1 MKKTINSIHAVIA
14 SSNTTSI
21 AGHGSGWVSLAYLG
35 GNLKKNG
42 IDIAEF
48 GYSKLRPFFES
59 MPKEFEIHVDDSH
72 ETSVVYVRPV
82 CKSTD
87 VSTAEK
93 PRVKVKAPRRTGKD
107 NSDIRNQKF
116 QTLESWAFL
125 CAINIFLMKLANM
138 AQREIWK
145 YLNGLPSYPD
155 LPILYSYIRYTFCRL
170 QYQNKIVISIDGT
183 MAAFNTGLTD
193 NRYEPIIALFKKNRP
208 GAISEW
214 VFYDFVIA
222 GEDRGKV
229 INNKFDK
236 EIESATY
243 TEDPSELIYDVT
255 LGAPI
260 VDYDHIVI
268 ERVDRFP
275 DGFIA
280 ENAPQGFEVKPTNV
294 MNKKE
299 RAVYYEQLRE
309 AIKNDHS
316 AYRNMINRIKDAILL
331 ALKRVHWNY
340 KNAVP
345 MFYPKENRMCLLLP
359 LCLIDDSHEDVA
371 LVVKRTPAKKY
382 EGATILPLDLAY
394 ADARVVARPNSE
406 WLDAQSI
413 NGNGDSLI

>member
-1 MKKTINSIHAVIA
+1 
-14 SSNTTSI
+14 
-21 AGHGSGWVSLAYLG
+21 
-35 GNLKKNG
+35 
-42 IDIAEF
+42 
-48 GYSKLRPFFES
+48 
-59 MPKEFEIHVDDSH
+59 
-72 ETSVVYVRPV
+72 
-82 CKSTD
+82 
-87 VSTAEK
+87 
-93 PRVKVKAPRRTGKD
+93 
-107 NSDIRNQKF
+107 
-116 QTLESWAFL
+116 
-125 CAINIFLMKLANM
+125 MKLAGL

-222 GEDRGKV
+222 GEDRGKI
-229 INNKFDK
+229 INYKFDK

-268 ERVDRFP
+268 ERVDRLP

-280 ENAPQGFEVKPTNV
+280 DNAPQGFEVKPTDG

-299 RAVYYEQLRE
+299 RTVYYEQLRE